1 MTKKNA
7 TDNLRNGYLNAV
19 SDFFTSKEEEV
30 LIIASNK
37 IALPCVDELGN
48 ETFVVFT
55 CTIPSGSRDGEAFD
69 GYAEAEDY
77 TRKCAEKE
85 NKAKEKAEAKA
96 KKIER
101 DKANREKLAK
111 SKAEHSK
118 K

>member
-1 MTKKNA
+1 MTKKIA
-7 TDNLRNGYLNAV
+7 TDNLRNSYLDIVKNEL
-19 SDFFTSKEEEV
+19 TINGEEV

-37 IALPCVDELGN
+37 IAVPCVDELGN

-55 CTIPSGSRDGEAFD
+55 CTVPSGSRDGEAFD

-85 NKAKEKAEAKA
+85 IKAKEKAEAKA

-111 SKAEHSK
+111 SKAEHSTK
-118 K
+118 